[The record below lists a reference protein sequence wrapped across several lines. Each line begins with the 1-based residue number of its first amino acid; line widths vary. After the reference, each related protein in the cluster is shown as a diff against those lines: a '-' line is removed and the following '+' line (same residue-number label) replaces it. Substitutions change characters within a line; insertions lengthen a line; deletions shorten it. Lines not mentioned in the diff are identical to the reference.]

1 MKISVIVPTYNEAE
15 NVRKLIPMIDSVLKD
30 YDYEI
35 VIVDDSS
42 PDGTAKV
49 AEKLAE
55 RYPVRVLRR
64 EKKLVGFSD
73 TLRVHECKRRR
84 FGLSVQT

>member
-35 VIVDDSS
+35 VIVDD
-42 PDGTAKV
+42 TAQM
-49 AEKLAE
+49 ELP
-55 RYPVRVLRR
+55 RLLRN
-64 EKKLVGFSD
+64 
-73 TLRVHECKRRR
+73 
-84 FGLSVQT
+84 